1 MFHTYQCYVLEQS
14 RACRCFLHTSV
25 MYWNSPEPVN
35 VSYIPVL
42 CIGTVQS
49 LYMFLTYQC
58 YVLEQSRACKCF
70 IHTSVMYWN
79 SSEPVDVSYIPV
91 LCIGTVQS
99 V

>member
-25 MYWNSPEPVN
+25 MHWNSPEPVNVSYIPVLCWNSPEPVN

-49 LYMFLTYQC
+49 L
-58 YVLEQSRACKCF
+58 
-70 IHTSVMYWN
+70 
-79 SSEPVDVSYIPV
+79 
-91 LCIGTVQS
+91 
-99 V
+99 

>member
-14 RACRCFLHTSV
+14 RDCKCFIHTSV

-42 CIGTVQS
+42 CIGT
-49 LYMFLTYQC
+49 
-58 YVLEQSRACKCF
+58 RACKCF

-79 SSEPVDVSYIPV
+79 STEPVNVSYIPV

-99 V
+99 L

>member
-14 RACRCFLHTSV
+14 RACKCFIHTSVMYWTSPEPVDVSCV

-49 LYMFLTYQC
+49 
-58 YVLEQSRACKCF
+58 

-79 SSEPVDVSYIPV
+79 SEPVNVSYIPV

-99 V
+99 L